1 MCKACFKNLP
11 TTTTTMLEKFK
22 NYIYQIGYSK
32 GTQYQI
38 PHCVKELLEQIV
50 KPVQQIEQQDILVFY
65 EYLQSRPLK
74 RRTGALSEV
83 MIHHYIFAIKVFFNW
98 LEQTEQITQNP
109 MSSLTFAKPNYRP
122 REPLSQDEINQ
133 LFKATTTAKET
144 AILHL
149 FYSCGL
155 RRTEA
160 ENLNTNDIHFTK
172 NLLYVRE
179 GKGAKRRVI
188 PVTEKVAFCLEKYY
202 LKERPK
208 VPLSFGEGR
217 RGEVAFILNVNGN
230 RMKGD
235 QYNRILKQIVQRASL
250 SFGEGR
256 EGEAKEI
263 SLHHLR
269 HSIATHLLENGL
281 SIEFV
286 RDFLG
291 HSHLET
297 TQLYTKVFNKQ
308 IQNLQ

>member
-1 MCKACFKNLP
+1 MAHQHNAIK
-11 TTTTTMLEKFK
+11 EKFK
-22 NYIYQIGYSK
+22 QHIQQLGYSK
-32 GTQYQI
+32 SSVQML
-38 PHCVKELLEQIV
+38 PNCVAAFLEYNNLTEPKEANQEHI
-50 KPVQQIEQQDILVFY
+50 KAFY
-65 EYLQSRPLK
+65 EYLQNRK
-74 RRTGALSEV
+74 HQRKATTLSESF
-83 MIHHYIFAIKVFFNW
+83 IQHHIYALNVFFNW
-98 LEQTEQITQNP
+98 LEATRQIMYNP
-109 MSSLTFAKPNYRP
+109 ISNLKFKRPKPNT
-122 REPLSQDEINQ
+122 REPLSKSDLQELFEATKTSKEI
-133 LFKATTTAKET
+133 

-160 ENLNTNDIHFTK
+160 ENLNTNDIHFTQ
-172 NLLYVRE
+172 NLIYVRE

-188 PVTEKVAFCLEKYY
+188 PITEKVKQELLLYFNSN
-202 LKERPK
+202 RK

-217 RGEVAFILNVNGN
+217 RGEVDLEAFMLNANLT

-291 HSHLET
+291 HSQLET
-297 TQLYTKVFNKQ
+297 TQIYAKVKASK
-308 IQNLQ
+308 ILKL